1 MLKTVRAY
9 DEDYICVQ
17 DRARIEEPLERSFRD
32 LLTDQRGSALTEY
45 ALISALFALALLA
58 TLHTIQ
64 NEAGNN
70 LTRTGNGL
78 TNMSYT
84 P

>member
-1 MLKTVRAY
+1 M
-9 DEDYICVQ
+9 Q
-17 DRARIEEPLERSFRD
+17 DRTREEAPVRRSFRD
-32 LLTDQRGSALTEY
+32 FRSDRRGSALTEY
-45 ALISALFALALLA
+45 ALISALFAMLMLA
-58 TLHTIQ
+58 TLQTIRT
-64 NEAGNN
+64 EAGNN